1 MLESFAD
8 KVKTL
13 TANKCVTQKE
23 LADAIGYTESAISKV
38 FAGKSIPS
46 INIIIALAD
55 FFGVSVDYLLG
66 RRVKVSEK
74 DTISAK
80 WVKKDVFVLDS
91 DGEPVSKIGE
101 IYVCDFCGNQEEKP
115 YEYCHCGC
123 SMSV

>member
-1 MLESFAD
+1 MLESFVD
-8 KVKTL
+8 RVKTL
-13 TANKCVTQKE
+13 TASKCVTQRE
-23 LADAIGYTESAISKV
+23 LADAIGYTKSAVSKML
-38 FAGKSIPS
+38 AGKSIPS

-66 RRVKVSEK
+66 RTEKVSE
-74 DTISAK
+74 DVTSAK

-91 DGEPVSKIGE
+91 DGVPVSKIGE
-101 IYVCDFCGNQEEKP
+101 VYVCGFCGNQEEKP

>member
-1 MLESFAD
+1 MLESFID

-13 TANKCVTQKE
+13 TANKAVTQRE
-23 LADAIGYTESAISKV
+23 LADAIGYTESAISKML
-38 FAGKSIPS
+38 AGKTIPS
-46 INIIIALAD
+46 INIVIALAD

-66 RRVKVSEK
+66 RKAKVPENVA
-74 DTISAK
+74 SAK

-91 DGEPVSKIGE
+91 DGAPVSKIGE

-115 YEYCHCGC
+115 HEYCHCGC

>member
-8 KVKTL
+8 KIKTL
-13 TANKCVTQKE
+13 TANKYVTQKE
-23 LADAIGYTESAISKV
+23 LADAIGYTESAISKM
-38 FAGKSIPS
+38 FAGKAIPS
-46 INIIIALAD
+46 TNIIIALAD

-66 RRVKVSEK
+66 RTVKVSE
-74 DTISAK
+74 DIASAK